1 MMSTLPT
8 CGTTSPVRVAIL
20 SIVSPPGGVNATKLA
35 AATAYVETQLQPIVT
50 SIEDDISSVISTN
63 YLVLL
68 FIVLIAVLVIVLW
81 ICATLAVEGW
91 IVAGLVLLILIVAVA
106 SFLAFQSYASALVT
120 RTLDT
125 AASSLS
131 TQITASMLLSTL
143 NGAAQEYLATIGISC

>member
-1 MMSTLPT
+1 MSNLPA
-8 CGTTSPVRVAIL
+8 CGLASPVGVAIL
-20 SIVSPPGGVNATKLA
+20 SILAPPGGTNPTKLA

-50 SIEDDISSVISTN
+50 SIDNDVSNVISTN

-68 FIVLIAVLVIVLW
+68 FIVLIAVLAIVLW

-91 IVAGLVLLILIVAVA
+91 IVAGLVLLILVVAVA
-106 SFLAFQSYASALVT
+106 SLLAFQSYASALVT
-120 RTLDT
+120 RTLDA

-131 TQITASMLLSTL
+131 TQITAGMLLSTL